1 MLYRA
6 MQQRAIV
13 SFPVTR
19 RPDVAFSGNV
29 TQHAFDPTALAQ
41 RQNLLEQRLLAALER
56 IGDRRLIERVRAPLT
71 GGTAAELFE
80 LLADDD
86 RRVAR
91 AAHECAMLRFAFVVA
106 IVAQSMAF
114 DADRR
119 DDLVQRTFLNLPE
132 IVRRSMVNGVGI
144 PNPEGWLAYRAHL
157 MARQMFR
164 EERGSARREPG
175 PGALR
180 SMRSARTHGRRVD
193 IESIDAEVY
202 DDDDA
207 IASAL
212 DDSAMRD
219 ELSAALR
226 TLGSEHA
233 LWAEVLRLHYM
244 EGLRL
249 DEIAARLGRSH
260 GTVRNDA
267 LRARARLASIIR
279 QQHPSLERGRTD
291 ASGEERDDV
300 AG

>member
-1 MLYRA
+1 
-6 MQQRAIV
+6 
-13 SFPVTR
+13 VTR
-19 RPDVAFSGNV
+19 RPDVAFLSNV
-29 TQHAFDPTALAQ
+29 TQHAFDPTAFAQ
-41 RQNLLEQRLLAALER
+41 RQTLLEQRLSAALER
-56 IGDRRLIERVRAPLT
+56 LGDPRVIERLREPLT
-71 GGTAAELFE
+71 RGTAAELFT

-91 AAHECAMLRFAFVVA
+91 AAHECAMLRFAFIVA

-114 DADRR
+114 DPDRR

-175 PGALR
+175 TGQRAI
-180 SMRSARTHGRRVD
+180 RSARTHGRRVGV
-193 IESIDAEVY
+193 ESIDAELH
-202 DDDDA
+202 DEPDA
-207 IASAL
+207 IVTAL
-212 DDSAMRD
+212 DDSTMRD
-219 ELSAALR
+219 ELRAALL

-233 LWAEVLRLHYM
+233 LWAEVLRLHYI

-249 DEIAARLGRSH
+249 DEIAVRLGRSH

-279 QQHPSLERGRTD
+279 QQHPSLERGRAID
-291 ASGEERDDV
+291 SSGERDDV

>member
-1 MLYRA
+1 M
-6 MQQRAIV
+6 
-13 SFPVTR
+13 TR

-29 TQHAFDPTALAQ
+29 TQHAFDPAAFAQ
-41 RQNLLEQRLLAALER
+41 RQDLLERRLSAALER
-56 IGDRRLIERVRAPLT
+56 IGDPRLIERVGAPLT
-71 GGTAAELFE
+71 RGTAVELFA

-86 RRVAR
+86 LRVAR
-91 AAHECAMLRFAFVVA
+91 AAHECAMLRFAFIVA

-119 DDLVQRTFLNLPE
+119 DDLVQRTFVNLPQ
-132 IVRRSMVNGVGI
+132 IVRRSIVNGVGI

-175 PGALR
+175 AGTQRAMR
-180 SMRSARTHGRRVD
+180 SMRTHGRRVD
-193 IESIDAEVY
+193 VESIDAELS
-202 DDDDA
+202 DDA
-207 IASAL
+207 DAIVSAL
-212 DDSAMRD
+212 DDSTMRD

-233 LWAEVLRLHYM
+233 LWAEVLRLHYI

-249 DEIAARLGRSH
+249 DEIATRLGRSH

-279 QQHPSLERGRTD
+279 QQHPSLDRAN
-291 ASGEERDDV
+291 ASSMGSDDV

>member
-1 MLYRA
+1 
-6 MQQRAIV
+6 
-13 SFPVTR
+13 
-19 RPDVAFSGNV
+19 
-29 TQHAFDPTALAQ
+29 
-41 RQNLLEQRLLAALER
+41 
-56 IGDRRLIERVRAPLT
+56 
-71 GGTAAELFE
+71 
-80 LLADDD
+80 
-86 RRVAR
+86 
-91 AAHECAMLRFAFVVA
+91 MLRFAFIVA

-114 DADRR
+114 DPDRR
-119 DDLVQRTFLNLPE
+119 DDLVQRTFLNLPQ

-164 EERGSARREPG
+164 EERGSARHESSVGIARS
-175 PGALR
+175 LR
-180 SMRSARTHGRRVD
+180 STRTHGRRVD
-193 IESIDAEVY
+193 VESIDAELHA
-202 DDDDA
+202 DADA
-207 IASAL
+207 IIAAL

-226 TLGSEHA
+226 TLGAEQA

-249 DEIAARLGRSH
+249 DEIAVRLGRSH

-279 QQHPSLERGRTD
+279 RQYPSLDRGRADT
-291 ASGEERDDV
+291 ASGRERDDV

>member
-1 MLYRA
+1 MLHS
-6 MQQRAIV
+6 QVI
-13 SFPVTR
+13 
-19 RPDVAFSGNV
+19 V
-29 TQHAFDPTALAQ
+29 TQHAFDPTAFTQ
-41 RQNLLEQRLLAALER
+41 RQTLLERRLSAALAR
-56 IGDRRLIERVRAPLT
+56 IGDPRLIERVREPLT
-71 GGTAAELFE
+71 RGTALELFA

-86 RRVAR
+86 RRVAS

-119 DDLVQRTFLNLPE
+119 DDLVQRTFLNLPQ
-132 IVRRSMVNGVGI
+132 IVRRSTVNGVGI

-164 EERGSARREPG
+164 EERGSPRREPG
-175 PGALR
+175 PVAQPWAR
-180 SMRSARTHGRRVD
+180 AARTHGQRVGV
-193 IESIDAEVY
+193 ESIDAELH
-202 DDDDA
+202 DDA
-207 IASAL
+207 DAIITAL

-226 TLGSEHA
+226 TLGSEHS

-279 QQHPSLERGRTD
+279 QRHPSLVPTD
-291 ASGEERDDV
+291 GSSQERDDV

>member
-1 MLYRA
+1 M
-6 MQQRAIV
+6 
-13 SFPVTR
+13 TR
-19 RPDVAFSGNV
+19 RPDVALLSDV
-29 TQHAFDPTALAQ
+29 TQHAFDPTAFAQ
-41 RQNLLEQRLLAALER
+41 RQDQLERRLSAALDR
-56 IGDRRLIERVRAPLT
+56 IGDARLIERVRTPLT
-71 GGTAAELFE
+71 RGTAAELFA

-114 DADRR
+114 DPDRR
-119 DDLVQRTFLNLPE
+119 DDLVQRTFLNLPQ

-164 EERGSARREPG
+164 EERGSTRREAG
-175 PGALR
+175 SGAR
-180 SMRSARTHGRRVD
+180 VTRPARTHGRRVEV
-193 IESIDAEVY
+193 ESIDAELHA
-202 DDDDA
+202 DADA
-207 IASAL
+207 IISAL
-212 DDSAMRD
+212 DDSTMRE
-219 ELSAALR
+219 ELAGALR
-226 TLGSEHA
+226 TLGTEHA

-249 DEIAARLGRSH
+249 DEIAVRLGRSH

-267 LRARARLASIIR
+267 LRARARLANIIR
-279 QQHPSLERGRTD
+279 QQYPSLDRGRAD
-291 ASGEERDDV
+291 GSSPGGERDDV

>member
-1 MLYRA
+1 MT
-6 MQQRAIV
+6 
-13 SFPVTR
+13 P
-19 RPDVAFSGNV
+19 RPDAAFSGTV
-29 TQHAFDPTALAQ
+29 TQHAFDPAAFAQ
-41 RQNLLEQRLLAALER
+41 RQTLLEQRLSAALER
-56 IGDRRLIERVRAPLT
+56 IGDARLIERVRAPLT
-71 GGTAAELFE
+71 RGTAADLFA

-86 RRVAR
+86 VRVAR
-91 AAHECAMLRFAFVVA
+91 AAHECAMLRFAFIVA

-114 DADRR
+114 DPDRR
-119 DDLVQRTFLNLPE
+119 DDLVQRTFLNLPQ

-164 EERGSARREPG
+164 EERGSARREPAVA
-175 PGALR
+175 PWA
-180 SMRSARTHGRRVD
+180 MRSGWAVTRTRGTRVGID
-193 IESIDAEVY
+193 SIDAEMH
-202 DDDDA
+202 DDA
-207 IASAL
+207 DAIVAAL

-249 DEIAARLGRSH
+249 HEIAARLGRSH

-267 LRARARLASIIR
+267 LRARARLANIIR
-279 QQHPSLERGRTD
+279 QQHPSLARANAPTR
-291 ASGEERDDV
+291 ERDDA

>member
-1 MLYRA
+1 MT
-6 MQQRAIV
+6 
-13 SFPVTR
+13 PR
-19 RPDVAFSGNV
+19 RDVALPSDV
-29 TQHAFDPTALAQ
+29 TQHAFDPSAFAQ
-41 RQNLLEQRLLAALER
+41 RQNQLERRLAAALER
-56 IGDRRLIERVRAPLT
+56 VGDARLIERIRHPLT
-71 GGTAAELFE
+71 RGTAAELFA

-91 AAHECAMLRFAFVVA
+91 AAHECAMLRFAFIVA

-114 DADRR
+114 DPDRR
-119 DDLVQRTFLNLPE
+119 DDLVQRTFLNLPQ

-164 EERGSARREPG
+164 EERGSARRESPPAAG
-175 PGALR
+175 V
-180 SMRSARTHGRRVD
+180 ARQQPWSRTRGRRVD
-193 IESIDAEVY
+193 IDSIDAELH
-202 DDDDA
+202 DDA
-207 IASAL
+207 DAIISAL
-212 DDSAMRD
+212 DDSAMRQ
-219 ELSAALR
+219 ELGAALR
-226 TLGSEHA
+226 TLGNEHA

-249 DEIAARLGRSH
+249 DEIAVRLGRSH

-279 QQHPSLERGRTD
+279 EQYPSLDRGGRAAAGSNADRGR
-291 ASGEERDDV
+291 GDV